1 MTEPVP
7 EEQATQRVTQYALLL
22 AGAAETM
29 ARIRTQRQA
38 EQAAA
43 ADREAAAL
51 RAQRETDHAAARV
64 RWSRLHDPRWRKTA
78 DTGEVFAAWCAAA
91 PWAGTDPDAA
101 AALRLAE
108 QRLRKEHPD
117 AMRRY
122 DTRVAHGWDRVAAM
136 RDAAALFDT
145 ATGSRDRAWTQRP
158 APDRYAITAH
168 IHPPSH
174 SRTTTRTDAA
184 QVAADGYPQAFTA
197 DAAVQAAARRHPH
210 RPRQHGPADAPRR
223 TR

>member
-1 MTEPVP
+1 LTEPVP
-7 EEQATQRVTQYALLL
+7 EDQATQRVSQYALLL

-29 ARIRTQRQA
+29 ARLRAQRQA

-51 RAQRETDHAAARV
+51 RAQRETDHAGARV
-64 RWSRLHDPRWRKTA
+64 RWSQLHDPRWRKTA
-78 DTGEVFAAWCAAA
+78 DAGEVFAAWCAGA

-101 AALRLAE
+101 AALRHGE
-108 QRLRKEHPD
+108 NRLREEHPD

-136 RDAAALFDT
+136 RDAAPLFDT
-145 ATGSRDRAWTQRP
+145 DDPVHAWTQRP
-158 APDRYAITAH
+158 APARNALTAH
-168 IHPPSH
+168 SEPPSH
-174 SRTTTRTDAA
+174 SPTTRADAA
-184 QVAADGYPQAFTA
+184 RVAADGYPQAFTA
-197 DAAVQAAARRHPH
+197 GAATEAAARRVPH
-210 RPRQHGPADAPRR
+210 RPRKHRPADAPRR

>member
-29 ARIRTQRQA
+29 TRLRSQRQA
-38 EQAAA
+38 ERGAA

-64 RWSRLHDPRWRKTA
+64 RWSQLHDPRWRRTA
-78 DTGEVFAAWCAAA
+78 DDDQVFAAWCGGA

-101 AALRLAE
+101 AALRHAE
-108 QRLRKEHPD
+108 QRLHEQYPD

-136 RDAAALFDT
+136 RDAAPLFDT
-145 ATGSRDRAWTQRP
+145 VAPVHAWTQRP
-158 APDRYAITAH
+158 APDRDAITAH
-168 IHPPSH
+168 IGQPSH
-174 SRTTTRTDAA
+174 GPSTTRADATR
-184 QVAADGYPQAFTA
+184 VAANGYPQAFTA
-197 DAAVQAAARRHPH
+197 SAAAQAAARRHPH
-210 RPRQHGPADAPRR
+210 RPRQHRPADAPRR